1 MQSIRDLSPDLFS
14 RVSERFSEDFGRSD
28 RRLPETSESLVFEMG
43 GYWGCKRGSADIKGA
58 WRDSRITESEEGK
71 VFE

>member
-43 GYWGCKRGSADIKGA
+43 GGTGAVKGGLQ
-58 WRDSRITESEEGK
+58 I
-71 VFE
+71 